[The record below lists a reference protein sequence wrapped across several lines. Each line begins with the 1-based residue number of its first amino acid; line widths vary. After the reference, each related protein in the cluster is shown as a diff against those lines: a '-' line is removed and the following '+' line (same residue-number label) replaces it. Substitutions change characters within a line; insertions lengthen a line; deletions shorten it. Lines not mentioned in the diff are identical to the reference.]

1 MKKNSKVLGK
11 IVLIIVCTACF
22 VWLIQKDKTFFQ
34 LKQPAGETISY
45 EDVVILMRA
54 ALEEL
59 DAEKS
64 RINTKLLLEWLL
76 PAESGNTDKM
86 LTYEVYLGLLSIW
99 KEKER
104 ELYET
109 YTYPQKY
116 RKEFYLLKEDWYRF
130 FEAFLDYSGLKARIK
145 KKQVNIVSGKENLS
159 GETMGENYLL
169 TDGGEVIYYHSPQLK
184 ECNFTS
190 VIAYVREKNENGQK
204 ELLVVK
210 EIGKKPFTLDNVWV
224 LETQDEEMHFFY
236 REYEITAFLSD
247 KIKSEEVIR
256 ETVSDISFAGG
267 TVIKITPKTER
278 VGGRLLR
285 MNDSEIELEGKGIY
299 TLAEEMKV
307 YQLYEEL
314 REAGLDELRIGYDFA
329 DFVLEDGKVCAAL
342 IMRKENMETI
352 RIAIKNEGFASFYHE
367 GLVLK
372 ADCDVKLIYG
382 PYEDR
387 KQQLIEQGEEI
398 VIERGSE
405 YLSGA
410 RVELLPEIASGKIQ
424 ICSLN
429 RNQGVPFYRGRFEIV
444 QEDEG
449 IVLINEVLLEEY
461 LYSVVPSEMP
471 ASYPHEA
478 LKAQAVCART
488 YAYKYLNNPGLADL
502 GAHVDDS
509 VNYQVYNNIAE
520 NYNSTK
526 AVKETMGELL
536 FFEGEPVD
544 TYYYSTSCGF
554 GTDAGVWQ
562 EENKETIPYLTA
574 RHISEAENKPAAG
587 DMMTE
592 EVMREYLLTVNEED
606 YEAKEAWY
614 RWEYDAEEVSA
625 EDLCGRL
632 QVRQSMVPDKILT
645 QRDNSFE
652 NLPIEPFEEIYDIIV
667 TKRRNGGVIDEL
679 MIYTD
684 SGNYKVISE
693 YNVRFVLNAGGT
705 IIRQDGTKAPCGQL
719 LPSAYFVID
728 TRKNDKSVTGY
739 HISGGGYGHGV
750 GMSQNAAK
758 EMAGQGKMYGDIL
771 QFFYQNCELK
781 KMY

>member
-1 MKKNSKVLGK
+1 M
-11 IVLIIVCTACF
+11 
-22 VWLIQKDKTFFQ
+22 QKDKTFFQ
-34 LKQPAGETISY
+34 LKQPAGETISL
-45 EDVVILMRA
+45 EDAVILMQV
-54 ALEEL
+54 ALEEV
-59 DAEKS
+59 DAEKN
-64 RINTKLLLEWLL
+64 RIDINALQEWVML
-76 PAESGNTDKM
+76 AESGNSDNM
-86 LTYEVYLGLLSIW
+86 LTYEGYSELLSIL
-99 KEKER
+99 KEKAE
-104 ELYET
+104 EFYES
-109 YTYPQKY
+109 YTYPKKY
-116 RKEFYLLKEDWYRF
+116 KDEFYLLKDDWYRF
-130 FEAFLDYSGLKARIK
+130 YDAFLDFGGLKERIK
-145 KKQVNIVSGKENLS
+145 KKQINVVAGKENLS
-159 GETMGENYLL
+159 GETIGENYVL
-169 TDGGEVIYYHSPQLK
+169 TDDGEVLFCRSSQLK
-184 ECNFTS
+184 SCNFTS
-190 VIAYVREKNENGQK
+190 VIAYIREKSENSQK
-204 ELLVVK
+204 EILVVK
-210 EIGKKPFTLDNVWV
+210 ETEKKPFTLDNVWV
-224 LETQDEEMHFFY
+224 METQDNELHFFY
-236 REYEITAFLSD
+236 KGYEITAFLSD
-247 KIKSEEVIR
+247 KIKSDEVIR
-256 ETVSDISFAGG
+256 ETVSDISLAEGCV
-267 TVIKITPKTER
+267 TKVLPKTER

-299 TLAEEMKV
+299 TLAEEIKV
-307 YQLYEEL
+307 YRLYEEL
-314 REAGLDELRIGYDFA
+314 REAGTDDLRIGYDFA

-367 GLVLK
+367 KVILK
-372 ADCDVKLIYG
+372 ADCDMKLIFG
-382 PYEDR
+382 PYEER
-387 KQQLIEQGEEI
+387 KQQLIRQGEEI
-398 VIERGSE
+398 IIEQGSE

-410 RVELLPEIASGKIQ
+410 RVELLPEISSGKMQ

-429 RNQGVPFYRGRFEIV
+429 RNQGVPSYRGRFEIV

-449 IVLINEVLLEEY
+449 LVLINEVLLEEY

-488 YAYKYLNNPGLADL
+488 YAYKYLNNPGLANL

-554 GTDAGVWQ
+554 GADAGVWQ
-562 EENKETIPYLTA
+562 EENKEAMPYLTA
-574 RHISEAENKPAAG
+574 RHISEGENEPVAG

-592 EVMREYLLTVNEED
+592 EVVREYLLAVNEED
-606 YEAKEAWY
+606 YESKEAWY
-614 RWEYDAEEVSA
+614 RWEYNAEEVLA
-625 EDLCGRL
+625 EDFCGRL
-632 QVRQSMVPDKILT
+632 QARQSIVPDKILT
-645 QRDNSFE
+645 QKDNSFE
-652 NLPIEPFEEIYDIIV
+652 SLPIESFEEIYDIIV